1 MALTDFTLLSG
12 ADASAVVQLIPVT
25 NAGVPTLADEVRIT
39 TTISGQEGL
48 TNVKTSTL
56 TGTVAAQNLVLACE
70 AQVTEENVVT
80 KMRELVNPTAIEI
93 VDNKFEDGQN
103 LKTTK
108 GYVSLTKCVVIHY
121 LPVNQ
126 DGKILITAFIAAID
140 DSSGEITTT
149 EGENNNIKFNA
160 VGTYA
165 PAEVTIDGAT
175 LMANLVPAVTS
186 VNDIVIANGSYGT
199 ETWVTAS

>member
-1 MALTDFTLLSG
+1 MALTAFTLLSG
-12 ADASAVVQLIPVT
+12 SDASGVAQLIPVT
-25 NAGVPTLADEVRIT
+25 NAGVPTLADEVKLTTPIT
-39 TTISGQEGL
+39 GQEGL
-48 TNVKTSTL
+48 TNLKTSTI
-56 TGTVAAQNLVLACE
+56 TGSITAQNIAFAGE

-80 KMRELVNPTAIEI
+80 KLRALVNSQAVEI

-103 LKTTK
+103 LKVTK
-108 GYVSLTKCVVIHY
+108 SYTALKKCIIIHY
-121 LPVNQ
+121 LPENQ
-126 DGKILITAFIAAID
+126 DGKILITAFVAALD
-140 DSSGEITTT
+140 ETSGEIVTA

-186 VNDIVIANGSYGT
+186 TNDIVIAASSYGT
-199 ETWVTAS
+199 STWVTAV